1 MWCNYGGGDDDD
13 DGGGGD
19 NGGDDEDSGDDDD
32 GDGGDDGGG
41 DGGGDDGGGGGDDD
55 DNNDSQQ
62 FPSFR
67 WAFDCDDSRR
77 CKRILCYLSERR
89 WPSSL
94 DNWKSGKGHEGCI
107 SHFQSYNNRSVN
119 QLGGTTSLS
128 TIVL

>member
-32 GDGGDDGGG
+32 GDGGD